1 MFQKLPHISPS
12 FWIKLCFVLIFG
24 LHNSVCAQKY
34 VNISLADPTSGNGNP
49 FTTGALTDFL
59 INPAGQFSAPR
70 GMGWGAN
77 LYSAS
82 EVGDSNKIYDLTWFS
97 HINNG
102 AATYDFKD
110 VDIWIYHFNQDF
122 FPNGTRPDV
131 QSGSIP
137 GATNITKVK
146 TSASLKFITP
156 INAGNDCIFS
166 LILDKPFDYF
176 AGNNLVIYMEK
187 RTAYTPTLISGP
199 AFAHNTEPNG
209 KTRRICNWY
218 DGTLASPLPNTSN
231 ASSKSKFARV
241 MFNVAFTN
249 TKPLKGTKGGPI
261 VNANGTPVDSDPI
274 IECFPTP
281 CTTPVVSNKTTT
293 ICSNT
298 ALNFI
303 PTVTGT
309 DVIPAGT
316 IYKWTFTD
324 NPKVTGEAN
333 ETSGKT
339 SITTSSNLIDTT
351 KILQD
356 VEYIVTPS
364 SGTCVGTPFTLTVT
378 VNPAPKISNI
388 TKTICSGQK
397 FDTIPSAS
405 ATNIIPNSTNYKW
418 THINNANVSGI
429 TDETSGKSSIS
440 STVELINISN
450 PQTSQNV
457 VYNVTATSGESPNQC
472 TSTFKVNITIKPK
485 PTALSFISSDV
496 KQPTCS
502 ATNTGS
508 IKFTNLPTPGN
519 YTIYSIPATA
529 SSPASY
535 IGSSYTF
542 TDLVKSTSYRFFLKE
557 SNACSSD
564 TTAPVVMGAV
574 PGEPF
579 LEGANSLCVDS
590 TLTLKAWTDNTKSK
604 LSEKNIKTLPWI
616 SSDPTIATVDTDGK
630 VTGKGILGGN
640 TTITFRDT
648 SNCTQSVS
656 ILVAPKALGGIAKA
670 TNDTICE
677 NASTAITLTNYT
689 LSSIIQWQDSTQGAK
704 WKNIQNANSATLN
717 TPTSLVAGIYYYRAI
732 VKNAFCTQYDTS
744 KVDTVVVIGL
754 PAPTFTNTDLIQPT
768 CLVATGGVKSNM
780 QYKGVWTIKATADP
794 LSTGVT
800 KDTTGT
806 VNVIPYALSLNGLNP
821 GKYTFQVTNSKGCTS
836 NPSSEIEIKTQ
847 PTIPSKPALDADTI
861 YCASNSYTLD
871 KLVFKPKPNLS
882 ASIKYLDNNGV
893 ITTPSL
899 VTILPNVV
907 YKFVFNNGQ
916 CESNDTLKTIIPMDN
931 GPTLPLS
938 GGDIPL
944 GDICAISKPTFNTLF
959 SKLPTIDTSKYTF
972 FISPNP
978 TGTPILLNNA
988 TIGFNGG
995 IMQTMYYT
1003 LADKKNG
1010 CKNITLA
1017 KIEFTLD
1024 EGPTGLSLSGT
1035 QLFCGFSNP
1044 TVAKLDTVTAILSK
1058 TNTANSLVWYAS
1070 ETATTPL
1077 PGNTPLV
1084 ANFYFAAEKPATGC
1098 ESFVRKKIEAI
1109 IQVFGPT
1116 ILDQANQYSFC
1127 KNSTLTFS
1135 DLSISPYSYPDF
1147 VWLDAYKVSKL
1158 PTTKLIPGK
1167 YFAAQKINGCIS
1179 DKSQEIEVKF
1189 ESPIIT
1195 IAPTKLP
1202 TCGVGNGALKVV
1214 GGVTGYTYKWSKNGT
1229 PMTDIG
1235 EQISNLPS
1243 DYTIKYSV
1251 IVEDTKG
1258 CKAYDTTQFS
1268 DCEPP
1273 GIPHV
1278 LTLNKDGKNDVFKLY
1293 YHTKYPNCKLSIF
1306 NRWGAM
1312 VFESKDIPYKDD
1324 WDGKPNVSGTLG
1336 SGELPTGTYF
1346 YLIDKGD
1353 GSALESGY
1361 IELVK

>member
-12 FWIKLCFVLIFG
+12 FWFKLCFVLVFG
-24 LHNSVCAQKY
+24 LHNSVSAQNY

-49 FTTGALTDFL
+49 YTTGALTDFL
-59 INPAGQFSAPR
+59 INPAGQFSTPR

-82 EVGDSNKIYDLTWFS
+82 EVGASNKIYDLTWFS

-156 INAGNDCIFS
+156 TNSGNDCIFS
-166 LILDKPFDYF
+166 LILDQPFDYV

-187 RTAYTPTLISGP
+187 RTAYTPSLISGP
-199 AFAHNTEPNG
+199 AFAHNTELNG

-261 VNANGTPVDSDPI
+261 LNANGTPADSDPI

-298 ALNFI
+298 ALNFT

-324 NPKVTGEAN
+324 NPKVTSEAN
-333 ETSGKT
+333 ETTGKT
-339 SITTSSNLIDTT
+339 SITTTSNLIDTT
-351 KILQD
+351 KILQE
-356 VEYIVTPS
+356 VVYTVTPS
-364 SGTCVGTPFTLTVT
+364 SGACVGNPFTFTVT
-378 VNPAPKISNI
+378 VNPAPKIDNI
-388 TKTICSGQK
+388 VKSICSGQK

-418 THINNANVSGI
+418 TVTNDPDVTANGTSI
-429 TDETSGKSSIS
+429 PDETSGKSSIS

-457 VYNVTATSGESPNQC
+457 VYNVTATSGEAPNQC
-472 TSTFKVNITIKPK
+472 TSTFKVTITVKPK
-485 PTALSFISSDV
+485 PSVPSFSITSH
-496 KQPTCS
+496 PTCNALGFAQVS
-502 ATNTGS
+502 PVLG
-508 IKFTNLPTPGN
+508 LP
-519 YTIYSIPATA
+519 AV
-529 SSPASY
+529 
-535 IGSSYTF
+535 YTF
-542 TDLVKSTSYRFFLKE
+542 TPSSNISMDALGKISAESGKYKIVVKKDG
-557 SNACSSD
+557 CSSD
-564 TTAPVVMGAV
+564 SSLLLTMNDV
-574 PGEPF
+574 PGKPV
-579 LEGANSLCVDS
+579 LSGADTICMGTN
-590 TLTLKAWTDNTKSK
+590 LTLKAWTDNTKTTASTP
-604 LSEKNIKTLPWI
+604 NATNPWG
-616 SSDPTIATVDTDGK
+616 SSDPAIVTVSNVGLVTSSLNKSGK
-630 VTGKGILGGN
+630 VR
-640 TTITFRDT
+640 ITYTDNA
-648 SNCTQSVS
+648 NCTQFDSIVVASKAVS
-656 ILVAPKALGGIAKA
+656 GTTSFTV
-670 TNDTICE
+670 DTICE
-677 NASTAITLTNYT
+677 SSSKSIVLSGFTTSYT
-689 LSSIIQWQDSTQGAK
+689 IQWQDSIAGSGA
-704 WKNIQNANSATLN
+704 WNDMLNETSATFN
-717 TPTSLVAGIYYYRAI
+717 TSTSLVPGNYFYRAV
-732 VKNAFCTQYDTS
+732 VKNTFCSDNAISKLVKVVVTS
-744 KVDTVVVIGL
+744 KS
-754 PAPTFTNTDLIQPT
+754 APTFTNTDIIQPT
-768 CLVATGGVKSNM
+768 CLVVTGGVTSNM
-780 QYKGVWTIKATADP
+780 QYAGVWNIKATADP

-800 KDTTGT
+800 KDITAK
-806 VNVIPYALSLNGLNP
+806 VINPPFTLTIDGLNP

-836 NPSSEIEIKTQ
+836 NVSSQIEIKTQ
-847 PTIPSKPALDADTI
+847 PTIPAKPVLDPAVI

-871 KLVFKPKPNLS
+871 KIVFIPKPDPS
-882 ASIKYLDNNGV
+882 ASESIKYLDKDGVV

-899 VTILPNVV
+899 VTILPNVE
-907 YKFVFNNGQ
+907 YKFIFNNGQ
-916 CESNDTLKTIIPMDN
+916 CESKDTLKTIIPMDN

-938 GGDIPL
+938 GGDIL
-944 GDICAISKPTFNTLF
+944 LTNICAFEKPNFNTLF
-959 SKLPTIDTSKYTF
+959 ANIPGIDTTQFKFYITPDKSIIP
-972 FISPNP
+972 ISILPN
-978 TGTPILLNNA
+978 T
-988 TIGFNGG
+988 TIIGSNGG
-995 IMQTMYYT
+995 ALQTMFYT

-1010 CKNITLA
+1010 CKNNVFA
-1017 KIEFTLD
+1017 KLTFTLD
-1024 EGPTGLSLSGT
+1024 EGPTGLTLKPKQIFCEASL
-1035 QLFCGFSNP
+1035 P
-1044 TVAKLDTVTAILSK
+1044 TVANLDITELTPSNA
-1058 TNTANSLVWYAS
+1058 TTSLVWYA
-1070 ETATTPL
+1070 TFGATNSLSAST
-1077 PGNTPLV
+1077 NLV
-1084 ANFYFAAEKPATGC
+1084 SMTYFAALKEIGGC
-1098 ESFVRKKIEAI
+1098 ESIDRKSVLVD
-1109 IQVFGPT
+1109 IQIFGKT
-1116 ILDQANQYSFC
+1116 TLDPSNIYSFC
-1127 KNSTLTFS
+1127 KGSNKTFA
-1135 DLSISPYSYPDF
+1135 DLSITPYSYPNF
-1147 VWLDAYKVSKL
+1147 VWLDAYKVVQQ

-1167 YFAAQKINGCIS
+1167 YFAAETKNGCVS

-1189 ESPIIT
+1189 ESPIIS

-1214 GGVTGYTYKWSKNGT
+1214 GGVTGYTYKWSKNAS

-1235 EQISNLPS
+1235 DQIFNLPF

-1258 CKAYDTTQFS
+1258 CKAYDTTQFL

-1278 LTLNKDGKNDVFKLY
+1278 ITLNKDGKNDVFKLHY
-1293 YHTKYPNCKLSIF
+1293 DTKYPKCKLSIF
-1306 NRWGAM
+1306 NRWGTI
-1312 VFESKDIPYKDD
+1312 VYESKEVPYKDD
-1324 WDGKPNVSGTLG
+1324 WDGKPNAAGTLG

-1353 GSALESGY
+1353 GSAPESGY

>member
-12 FWIKLCFVLIFG
+12 FWIKLCFVLVFG
-24 LHNSVCAQKY
+24 LHNSVYAQNY
-34 VNISLADPTSGNGNP
+34 VNITLADPTSGNGNP
-49 FTTGALTDFL
+49 YTTGALTDFL
-59 INPAGQFSAPR
+59 INPAGQFSTPR

-82 EVGDSNKIYDLTWFS
+82 EVGASNKIYDLTWFS

-156 INAGNDCIFS
+156 INSGNDCIFS
-166 LILDKPFDYF
+166 LILDQPFDYV

-187 RTAYTPTLISGP
+187 RTAYTPSLISGP

-261 VNANGTPVDSDPI
+261 LNANGTPADSDPI

-298 ALNFI
+298 ALNFT

-324 NPKVTGEAN
+324 NPKVTSEAN
-333 ETSGKT
+333 ETTGKT
-339 SITTSSNLIDTT
+339 SITTTSNLIDTT
-351 KILQD
+351 KILQE
-356 VEYIVTPS
+356 VVYTVTPS
-364 SGTCVGTPFTLTVT
+364 SGACVGNPFTFTVT
-378 VNPAPKISNI
+378 VNPAPKIDNI
-388 TKTICSGQK
+388 VKSICSGQK

-405 ATNIIPNSTNYKW
+405 ATNIIPNSTNYTW
-418 THINNANVSGI
+418 TVTNDPDVTANGTSI
-429 TDETSGKSSIS
+429 PDETSGKSSIS

-457 VYNVTATSGESPNQC
+457 VYNVTATSGEAPNQC
-472 TSTFKVNITIKPK
+472 TSTFKVTITVKPK
-485 PTALSFISSDV
+485 PTAPSFSITSH
-496 KQPTCS
+496 PTCNALGFAQVS
-502 ATNTGS
+502 PVLG
-508 IKFTNLPTPGN
+508 LP
-519 YTIYSIPATA
+519 AV
-529 SSPASY
+529 
-535 IGSSYTF
+535 YTF
-542 TDLVKSTSYRFFLKE
+542 TPSSNISMDALGKISAESGKYKFVVKKDG
-557 SNACSSD
+557 CSSD
-564 TTAPVVMGAV
+564 SSLLLTMNDV
-574 PGEPF
+574 PGKPV
-579 LEGANSLCVDS
+579 LSGADTICMSNN
-590 TLTLKAWTDNTKSK
+590 LTLKAWTDNTKATASTPK
-604 LSEKNIKTLPWI
+604 ATNPWV
-616 SSDPTIATVDTDGK
+616 SSDPAIVTVSNLGVVTSLNISGK
-630 VTGKGILGGN
+630 VR
-640 TTITFRDT
+640 ITYTDNA
-648 SNCTQSVS
+648 NCTQFDSIVVASKAVS
-656 ILVAPKALGGIAKA
+656 GTTSFTV
-670 TNDTICE
+670 DTICE
-677 NASTAITLTNYT
+677 SISKSIVLSGFTPSYT
-689 LSSIIQWQDSTQGAK
+689 IQWQDSIAGSVV
-704 WKNIQNANSATLN
+704 WKDIPNEKSATFN
-717 TPTSLVAGIYYYRAI
+717 TPTSLVPGNYFYRAV
-732 VKNAFCTQYDTS
+732 VKNTFCSDNAISKLVKVVVTS
-744 KVDTVVVIGL
+744 KS
-754 PAPTFTNTDLIQPT
+754 APTFTNTDIIQPT
-768 CLVATGGVKSNM
+768 CLVATGGVTSNM
-780 QYKGVWTIKATADP
+780 QYAGVWNIKATADP

-800 KDTTGT
+800 KDITAK
-806 VNVIPYALSLNGLNP
+806 VINPPFTLTIDGLNP
-821 GKYTFQVTNSKGCTS
+821 GKYTFQVTNSKGCIS
-836 NPSSEIEIKTQ
+836 NVSSQIEIKTQ
-847 PTIPSKPALDADTI
+847 PTIPAKPVLDPAVI

-871 KLVFKPKPNLS
+871 KIVFMPKPNPS
-882 ASIKYLDNNGV
+882 ASESIKYLDKNGVV

-899 VTILPNVV
+899 VTILPNVE
-907 YKFVFNNGQ
+907 YKFIFNNGQ
-916 CESNDTLKTIIPMDN
+916 CESKDTLKTIIPMDN

-938 GGDIPL
+938 GGDIL
-944 GDICAISKPTFNTLF
+944 LTNICAFEKPNFNTLF
-959 SKLPTIDTSKYTF
+959 AKIPGIDTTQFKFYITPDKSIIP
-972 FISPNP
+972 ISILPN
-978 TGTPILLNNA
+978 T
-988 TIGFNGG
+988 TIIGSNGG
-995 IMQTMYYT
+995 ALQTMFYT

-1010 CKNITLA
+1010 CKNNVFA
-1017 KIEFTLD
+1017 KLTFTLD
-1024 EGPTGLSLSGT
+1024 EGPTGLTLKPKQIFCEASL
-1035 QLFCGFSNP
+1035 P
-1044 TVAKLDTVTAILSK
+1044 TVANLDITELTPSNA
-1058 TNTANSLVWYAS
+1058 TTSLVWYA
-1070 ETATTPL
+1070 TFGATNSLSAST
-1077 PGNTPLV
+1077 NLV
-1084 ANFYFAAEKPATGC
+1084 SMTYFAALKEIGGC
-1098 ESFVRKKIEAI
+1098 ESIDRKSVLVD
-1109 IQVFGPT
+1109 IQIFGKT
-1116 ILDQANQYSFC
+1116 TLDPSNIYSFC
-1127 KNSTLTFS
+1127 KGSNKTFA
-1135 DLSISPYSYPDF
+1135 DLSITPYSYPNF
-1147 VWLDAYKVSKL
+1147 VWLDAYKVVQQ

-1167 YFAAQKINGCIS
+1167 YFAAETKNGCVS

-1189 ESPIIT
+1189 ESPIIS

-1214 GGVTGYTYKWSKNGT
+1214 GGVTGYTYKWSKNAT

-1235 EQISNLPS
+1235 DQIFNLPF

-1278 LTLNKDGKNDVFKLY
+1278 LTLNKDGKNDVFKLHY
-1293 YHTKYPNCKLSIF
+1293 DTKYPKCKLSIF

-1312 VFESKDIPYKDD
+1312 VYESKDMPYKDD
-1324 WDGKPNVSGTLG
+1324 WDGKPNAAGTLG

-1353 GSALESGY
+1353 GSAPESGY